1 MNHFIRFFPLIFLI
15 LNLGFSVTA
24 EAASK
29 TKNRKV
35 EFISEESIMQAAK
48 ELGAFDH
55 KLVLAVVRIESGKN
69 RFAYNGR
76 DRDGL
81 GTYGLMQLKL
91 ATARGMGFKGKYL
104 DLYEWRTNLK
114 YGIRYLNYQFT
125 RYGTVPSA
133 LAAYNAGSVFIC
145 KKGSKRKCTP
155 GTFVNQSYVRSVLY
169 HYRSIIDQD
178 NGRDQKSQ
186 LIASE
191 TRKK

>member
-1 MNHFIRFFPLIFLI
+1 MKNFFPLFFLI
-15 LNLGFSVTA
+15 FNLGLSSVS
-24 EAASK
+24 EAATK
-29 TKNRKV
+29 QKNRKV
-35 EFISEESIMQAAK
+35 EFISEESIMHAAK

-69 RFAYNGR
+69 RFAYNGK
-76 DRDGL
+76 DRDGK

-91 ATARGMGFKGKYL
+91 ATAKGMGFKGSYS

-114 YGIRYLNYQFT
+114 YGIRYLNYQYT

-133 LAAYNAGSVFIC
+133 LAAYNAGSVILC
-145 KKGSKRKCTP
+145 KKGSTRKCST
-155 GTFVNQSYVRSVLY
+155 GTFINQAYVRSVLY
-169 HYRSIIDQD
+169 HYRSIIDLD
-178 NGRDQKSQ
+178 NKGPRSS

>member
-1 MNHFIRFFPLIFLI
+1 MSRYLTFLFSLLNFTFFD
-15 LNLGFSVTA
+15 TA
-24 EAASK
+24 EAASRI
-29 TKNRKV
+29 KNRKV
-35 EFISEESIMQAAK
+35 EFISEERILQAAK

-81 GTYGLMQLKL
+81 GTFGLMQLKL
-91 ATARGMGFKGKYL
+91 ATARAMGFKGSYQ

-145 KKGSKRKCTP
+145 KKGSKHKCTP
-155 GTFVNQSYVRSVLY
+155 GTFVNQGYVRSVLY
-169 HYRSIIDQD
+169 HYRSIIDET
-178 NGRDQKSQ
+178 NGQK
-186 LIASE
+186 LIASKLQD
-191 TRKK
+191 R